1 METTQLVGI
10 AAGVLTAASM
20 LPQLFKIIKEKK
32 AEDVSLIMLLV
43 LILGISLWMVYGFL
57 RDDMPIIATNGFSLL
72 VNITTVILRLKY
84 SKSKT

>member
-20 LPQLFKIIKEKK
+20 LPQLIKIIKEKK
-32 AEDVSLIMLLV
+32 AKDVSLIMLLV
-43 LILGISLWMVYGFL
+43 LISGISLWIVYGFL
-57 RDDMPIIATNGFSLL
+57 RDDMPIIVTNGFSLL

>member
-10 AAGVLTAASM
+10 AAGVLTAGSM
-20 LPQLFKIIKEKK
+20 LPQLIKIIKEKK

-43 LILGISLWMVYGFL
+43 LISGISLWVVYGFM
-57 RDDMPIIATNGFSLL
+57 RDDIPIIATNSFSLL
-72 VNITTVILRLKY
+72 VNITTVILRLRY